1 MAELGFDGR
10 VAIITGAG
18 GGLGREHAMY
28 LASRGAMVVINDIG
42 GTVHGEGG
50 DVGPAERAAK
60 EIEAM
65 GGVAVADTNSV
76 ATPEGGQ
83 AIVDTAVEAFGRVD
97 IVINNAGILRDKSFH
112 NLTPDLVDPVIDGQ
126 LDMRYLRLLLGMAQQ
141 AHVVVCTASWEAAAL
156 DEVLLL
162 GVRGF
167 LPKLPEP
174 MPDLCDE
181 LAVAGA
187 GQVVVLAVSIVEAM
201 RTEFVATR
209 LLGPQVPVPALDPLE
224 RRVLHGLVSGQSTK
238 AIAAALSAEG
248 TRVSART
255 VQRISERVQHRLGV
269 HTICQLGAEA
279 VRRGIV

>member
-1 MAELGFDGR
+1 MAAAGHTLFRTLILDDDVEYRQLLRARLARDGR
-10 VAIITGAG
+10 FT
-18 GGLGREHAMY
+18 L
-28 LASRGAMVVINDIG
+28 
-42 GTVHGEGG
+42 
-50 DVGPAERAAK
+50 
-60 EIEAM
+60 
-65 GGVAVADTNSV
+65 VAD
-76 ATPEGGQ
+76 AGLR
-83 AIVDTAVEAFGRVD
+83 FGFP
-97 IVINNAGILRDKSFH
+97 IGALRPH
-112 NLTPDLVDPVIDGQ
+112 LILVDPVIDGQ

-174 MPDLCDE
+174 TPDLCDE

-187 GQVVVLAVSIVEAM
+187 GRVVVLAVSIVEAM